1 MYVETT
7 LRVVWAPTKPVYRN
21 VDMDMY
27 LFFLIYEGWS
37 IGTLD
42 MVNSAVYFHGGKVVK
57 KGNECAYMHAYC
69 KWKIKMVILLKA
81 AQKLRNLGRHNGTA
95 RRKEYG
101 RITLPRI

>member
-1 MYVETT
+1 MNLAARAVCPRLTVTNADANVNANGVYVETT

-21 VDMDMY
+21 TDMDMF

-57 KGNECAYMHAYC
+57 KGNECACMHAC
-69 KWKIKMVILLKA
+69 IL
-81 AQKLRNLGRHNGTA
+81 
-95 RRKEYG
+95 
-101 RITLPRI
+101 